1 MDHADTR
8 SDRAAAVKQKYP
20 AETRGNLAGL
30 AGRGE
35 GPRLTQQL
43 ASTDRSG
50 SRQPARRGASEAV
63 GRASCAHVP
72 AGTTTTTTCPQPCG
86 RARTVLMARA
96 VGLGARRDRAERGA
110 VHVHR
115 AGGLWPA
122 GSGTHQASLVVLA
135 GCPVRTGCEATER
148 SRDREVARRYCVA
161 RLVAGGSRIVW
172 YRAGGSDAT
181 RACAAPVPASEARD
195 RTGLPARSIRKRRKR
210 RMIST
215 HSFWNGAI
223 QSGKKTD
230 DDDSNKL
237 TDLSES
243 IYILGQST
251 ESRSY
256 RSISVRPPPSRCLLV
271 RSTLAGAYTDSTHQG
286 PRVRYAR
293 TDLVFKMYEYWDQPV
308 IMFPWRPTALQ
319 LHDRPTHGAQN
330 ASVGVR
336 GTSQERTCKQE
347 RRRNEHP
354 S

>member
-35 GPRLTQQL
+35 GPWLTQQL

-135 GCPVRTGCEATER
+135 GCPVRTGCEDTER

-161 RLVAGGSRIVW
+161 RLVWYRLGSRIVW
-172 YRAGGSDAT
+172 YRAGGGDAT
-181 RACAAPVPASEARD
+181 RRAHVPRQC
-195 RTGLPARSIRKRRKR
+195 PRRKQG
-210 RMIST
+210 I
-215 HSFWNGAI
+215 G
-223 QSGKKTD
+223 
-230 DDDSNKL
+230 
-237 TDLSES
+237 
-243 IYILGQST
+243 LGC
-251 ESRSY
+251 RH
-256 RSISVRPPPSRCLLV
+256 VRFGS
-271 RSTLAGAYTDSTHQG
+271 D
-286 PRVRYAR
+286 
-293 TDLVFKMYEYWDQPV
+293 E
-308 IMFPWRPTALQ
+308 
-319 LHDRPTHGAQN
+319 
-330 ASVGVR
+330 R
-336 GTSQERTCKQE
+336 GE
-347 RRRNEHP
+347 
-354 S
+354 